1 MNRLLTSGCLF
12 AVTTVAMISFIA
24 PAAFGQEK
32 TTARVNTSPA
42 QSLTAKVDELFA
54 PWDKSGSPGC
64 ALGIVKDARLIYE
77 RGYGI
82 ANLDYEIPIST
93 KSLIN
98 IASISKQ
105 FTAMSILLLAKQ
117 GKLSLDDEIQ
127 KYLPELPRY
136 QNPITIRHLIH
147 HTSGI
152 RDANTLT
159 RLAGMGHWDGVTDDQ
174 LLGLL
179 GRQKDLNYKPGEEWR
194 YSNTGYALL
203 GLIVKRVSGES
214 LREFAEEK
222 IFKPLGMSHS
232 QFVDDRTLVV
242 KNRAIGYHA
251 GSNGGF
257 SVAITTVFSPAM
269 MNVAR
274 VGGSGLYTSVEDLF
288 LWDQNFYN
296 NKLGGGKGL
305 ITEELST
312 DTLNN
317 GKTTGYAFGL
327 TVGEYKG
334 LKTIMHGGEASGFES
349 YVDRFPEQNF
359 SVICLCNDADIE
371 PDVEVLANQVA
382 DIFLSDQFKKGAEK
396 DAVVV
401 DQTAPAL
408 INISENELAA
418 RAGLYVNP
426 SRSRSIRLHMQ
437 DGKLIV
443 AWSGERS
450 PPVIAAHVLSPIGQ
464 NRFLTGAQNEVEIDF
479 MGPSASGRKQAK
491 VILSGQTTMLES
503 AQSITPT
510 PAQLAEFTGQYRSDE
525 LGPTAYTLSIKDGS
539 LVLQIRN
546 GLTVA
551 IPEVAEF
558 YSTLSD
564 DNNLYTWTSK
574 ADKSALQVMNVTVR
588 FTRNQQNAVTG
599 FMLSTDALQDLRFN
613 KL

>member
-12 AVTTVAMISFIA
+12 VVTTVAMISFTA
-24 PAAFGQEK
+24 PTAFGQEK
-32 TTARVNTSPA
+32 TTAKVSSSPDPSVTARVDA
-42 QSLTAKVDELFA
+42 LFA
-54 PWDKSGSPGC
+54 RWDKSDSPGC
-64 ALGIVKDARLIYE
+64 ALGIVKDGQLIYE
-77 RGYGI
+77 RGYGM
-82 ANLDYEIPIST
+82 ANLDYEIPLST

-136 QNPITIRHLIH
+136 QSPITIRHLIH

-159 RLAGMGHWDGVTDDQ
+159 RLAGMGHWDGVTDDD
-174 LLGLL
+174 LLALL

-194 YSNTGYALL
+194 YSNTGYFLL

-222 IFKPLGMSHS
+222 IIKPLGMSHS

-327 TVGEYKG
+327 AVGDYKG
-334 LKTIMHGGEASGFES
+334 LKRIHHGGDAGGFES
-349 YVDRFPEQNF
+349 QMDRFPEQNF
-359 SVICLCNDADIE
+359 SVICLCNEADID
-371 PDVEVLANQVA
+371 PDGLANQVT
-382 DIFLSDQFKKGAEK
+382 DIFLADRFKKGVEK
-396 DAVVV
+396 GAVAVTQAV
-401 DQTAPAL
+401 PA
-408 INISENELAA
+408 IISIPEKELAA
-418 RAGLYVNP
+418 LAGLYADP
-426 SRSRSIRLHMQ
+426 GSLRSIRLYMK
-437 DGKLIV
+437 DRKLMV
-443 AWSGERS
+443 AWSGEAS
-450 PPVIAAHVLSPIGQ
+450 PPATADHVLSPINQ
-464 NRFLTGAQNEVEIDF
+464 NRFLTGGRNEVEIVF
-479 MGPSASGRKQAK
+479 LRPTSSGRMQVK
-491 VILSGQTTMLES
+491 VIIGGRTTTLEP

-510 PAQLAEFTGQYRSDE
+510 SAQLAEFTGQYHSDE
-525 LGPTAYTLSIKDGS
+525 LETAAYTLSVKDGS

-546 GLTVA
+546 GVTVA
-551 IPEVAEF
+551 TPEVAEF
-558 YSTLSD
+558 FSTLANN
-564 DNNLYTWTSK
+564 NNLYTWTSN
-574 ADKSALQVMNVTVR
+574 ASKSGLHVMKVTVR
-588 FTRNQQNAVTG
+588 FTRNEQNAVTG
-599 FMLSTDALQDLRFN
+599 FMLSTDALRNLRFN

>member
-12 AVTTVAMISFIA
+12 VVTTIAMISLTA
-24 PAAFGQEK
+24 PTAFGQQTPPAK
-32 TTARVNTSPA
+32 VSSSPDPSVTARVDT
-42 QSLTAKVDELFA
+42 LFA
-54 PWDKSGSPGC
+54 RWNKSESPGC
-64 ALGIVKDARLIYE
+64 ALGIVRGGRLIYE
-77 RGYGI
+77 RGYGS

-93 KSLIN
+93 KSLVN

-105 FTAMSILLLAKQ
+105 FTAMSILLLAKE
-117 GKLSLDDEIQ
+117 GKLSLNDEIQ

-136 QNPITIRHLIH
+136 QSPVTIRHLIH

-159 RLAGMGHWDGVTDDQ
+159 RLAGMGHWDGVTDDD
-174 LLGLL
+174 LLGLM
-179 GRQKDLNYKPGEEWR
+179 GRQKELNYKPGEEWR
-194 YSNTGYALL
+194 YSNTGYFLL

-222 IFKPLGMSHS
+222 IFKPLGMNHS

-251 GSNGGF
+251 GPNGGF
-257 SVAITTVFSPAM
+257 GVAITTVFSPAM

-296 NKLGGGKGL
+296 NKLGGGQGL

-317 GKTTGYAFGL
+317 GKSTGYAFGL

-382 DIFLSDQFKKGAEK
+382 DIFLADQFKKSA
-396 DAVVV
+396 AVVN
-401 DQTAPAL
+401 QTAPAF
-408 INISENELAA
+408 ISIPEKELATL
-418 RAGLYVNP
+418 AGLYVNP
-426 SRSRSIRLHMQ
+426 GTTRSIRLYMK
-437 DGKLIV
+437 DGKLFI
-443 AWSGERS
+443 AWSGEPS
-450 PPVIAAHVLSPIGQ
+450 PPATAGHLLSPVSQ
-464 NRFLTGAQNEVEIDF
+464 NRFLTGAHNEVEIIV
-479 MGPSASGRKQAK
+479 MRPTASERMQVK
-491 VILSGQTTMLES
+491 VIIRGQTTILEP

-510 PAQLAEFTGQYRSDE
+510 SAQLAEFTGQYLSDE
-525 LGPTAYTLSIKDGS
+525 FPGAAYTLSIKDGQ

-546 GLTVA
+546 GPTLQT
-551 IPEVAEF
+551 PEVTEF
-558 YSTLSD
+558 FSTFPND
-564 DNNLYTWTSK
+564 TNLYTWTSN
-574 ADKSALQVMNVTVR
+574 ADKSGVHVMRVTVR
-588 FTRNQQNAVTG
+588 FTRNQRNAVSG
-599 FMLSTDALQDLRFN
+599 FLLSTDALRNLRFN
-613 KL
+613 KQ

>member
-1 MNRLLTSGCLF
+1 MNRLLISVCLF
-12 AVTTVAMISFIA
+12 VGTTAMITFTA
-24 PAAFGQEK
+24 PTAFGQEK
-32 TTARVNTSPA
+32 TP
-42 QSLTAKVDELFA
+42 AKVSPSPDPSVTAAVDALFA
-54 PWDKSGSPGC
+54 QWDKSDSPGC
-64 ALGIVKDARLIYE
+64 ALGIVKDGQLIYE

-82 ANLDYEIPIST
+82 ANLDYGIPIST

-105 FTAMSILLLAKQ
+105 FTALSILLLAKQ

-136 QNPITIRHLIH
+136 QSPITIRHLIH

-159 RLAGMGHWDGVTDDQ
+159 RLAGMGHWDGVTDDD
-174 LLGLL
+174 LLALL
-179 GRQKDLNYKPGEEWR
+179 GRQKDLNYAPGEEWR
-194 YSNTGYALL
+194 YSNTGYFLL
-203 GLIVKRVSGES
+203 GLIVQRVSGES

-274 VGGSGLYTSVEDLF
+274 VGGSGLYTSVEDLL

-296 NKLGGGKGL
+296 NKLGGGPGL

-317 GKTTGYAFGL
+317 GKTTGYGFGL
-327 TVGEYKG
+327 VIGDYKG
-334 LKTIMHGGEASGFES
+334 LKMIHHGGDAGGFES
-349 YVDRFPEQNF
+349 QIDRFPEQNF
-359 SVICLCNDADIE
+359 SIISLCNEADIE
-371 PDVEVLANQVA
+371 PDVLARQVA
-382 DIFLSDQFKKGAEK
+382 DIFLADQFKKGAEK
-396 DAVVV
+396 RAVGGTQAVS
-401 DQTAPAL
+401 A
-408 INISENELAA
+408 IISVPEKELAA
-418 RAGLYVNP
+418 LAGFYADP
-426 SRSRSIRLHMQ
+426 SSLRSIRLYMK

-443 AWSGERS
+443 AWSGEAS
-450 PPVIAAHVLSPIGQ
+450 PSATPEHVLSPINQ
-464 NRFLTGAQNEVEIDF
+464 NHFLTGARHEVEIVF
-479 MGPSASGRKQAK
+479 LRPTSSGRMQVN
-491 VILSGQTTMLES
+491 VIIGGRTTILEP

-510 PAQLAEFTGQYRSDE
+510 ATQLAEFTGQYRSDE
-525 LGPTAYTLSIKDGS
+525 LGAAAYTLSNKDGS

-546 GLTVA
+546 GATLA
-551 IPEVAEF
+551 APEVAEF
-558 YSTLSD
+558 YSTFAD
-564 DNNLYTWTSK
+564 DNNLYTWTSN
-574 ADKSALQVMNVTVR
+574 ADKSGLHVMRVSVR

-599 FMLSTDALQDLRFN
+599 FLLSTDALRNLRFN